1 MLGSAT
7 AELIPI
13 GVNQD
18 RSANH
23 DHAMVKMH
31 KLRAH
36 KSLHKEHNE
45 QPSD

>member
-1 MLGSAT
+1 MLPRVS

-18 RSANH
+18 RSPTH